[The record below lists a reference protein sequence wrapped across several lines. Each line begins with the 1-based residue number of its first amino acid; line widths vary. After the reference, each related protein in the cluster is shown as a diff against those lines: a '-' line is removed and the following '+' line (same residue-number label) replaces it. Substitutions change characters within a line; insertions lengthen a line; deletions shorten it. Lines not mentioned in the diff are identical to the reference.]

1 LLNRFRDEFVAAP
14 ILFFQRPYPSA
25 NAVVLTGPRP
35 VLVDPGFG
43 ADVAALEAWLHS
55 VGLAPEALSL
65 VVNTHFDCDHVGAN
79 HALAE
84 RYALIFAASADEAA
98 LVNARDSEACR
109 ARWLHQPVEPYR
121 VQRSLRDGDTID
133 TGETIWQVIATP
145 GHTAGHIS
153 LYAADH
159 RILITGDAV
168 HSDDLG
174 WIDPRR
180 AGVLDE
186 ADSTI
191 ARLAG
196 LPIGIAYSGH
206 GPPTIDPQSA
216 FAAARR
222 RLAGWRSA
230 PDRMAWHGLK
240 RVFAYGL
247 MVEDGLPES
256 DLLPYLLAC
265 PWFHD
270 YAAYPFAMPPAD
282 FAELILREMLRA
294 GAARWVNG
302 ALVAGSP
309 FISPPR
315 NWAKAET
322 EPSLWPR

>member
-1 LLNRFRDEFVAAP
+1 VTGP
-14 ILFFQRPYPSA
+14 VLFFQRPYPSA
-25 NAVVLTGPRP
+25 NAALLTGPRP
-35 VLVDPGFG
+35 ILVDPGFG
-43 ADVAALEAWLHS
+43 ADVPALEAWLHS
-55 VGLAPEALSL
+55 VGTPPGHLSL

-84 RYALIFAASADEAA
+84 RHGLVFAASADEAA

-121 VQRSLRDGDTID
+121 VEQALRDGEVIS
-133 TGETIWQVIATP
+133 TGETDWRVIATP

-153 LYAADH
+153 LYAAD
-159 RILITGDAV
+159 RQVLVTGDAV

-180 AGVLDE
+180 PGVLDE

-191 ARLAG
+191 ATLAA
-196 LPIGIAYSGH
+196 LPIAIAYSGH
-206 GPPTIDPQSA
+206 GPPTADPQAA

-230 PDRMAWHGLK
+230 PERMAWHGVK

-247 MVEDGLPES
+247 MVEDGLLEAEVV
-256 DLLPYLLAC
+256 PYLLAC

-270 YAAYPFAMPPAD
+270 YAAYPFAMAPGE
-282 FAELILREMLRA
+282 FAAQILREMLRA
-294 GAARWVNG
+294 GAARWAEG
-302 ALVAGSP
+302 RLIAGSP
-309 FISPPR
+309 FVSPPKG
-315 NWAKAET
+315 WAKAPT
-322 EPSLWPR
+322 EPALWPR